1 MGSTIIKAFQG
12 GEASVATEIEKILE
26 SLVFQEATAFIEKDE
41 RNTIEQQLEL
51 VQIPAFSGR
60 AGLKS

>member
-1 MGSTIIKAFQG
+1 M
-12 GEASVATEIEKILE
+12 ATEIEKILE

-41 RNTIEQQLEL
+41 RNTIAQQLEL
-51 VQIPAFSGR
+51 VQIPASATTKRGRR

>member
-41 RNTIEQQLEL
+41 RNTIAQQLEL
-51 VQIPAFSGR
+51 V
-60 AGLKS
+60 

>member
-1 MGSTIIKAFQG
+1 M
-12 GEASVATEIEKILE
+12 ATEIEKILE
-26 SLVFQEATAFIEKDE
+26 SLIFQEATAFIEKDE

-51 VQIPAFSGR
+51 FRFPLSATTKRGGR